1 MNGPMSATRMNP
13 PPGLDPDLAQVV
25 AAARSGAAQRTITV
39 IGDAWTLRI
48 LRSVFRGKRRH
59 GDFVAEFGVSRAVLS
74 DRLSKLVDHGVLERS
89 AQAGR
94 HPEYRLSARGLD
106 LWSLFL
112 AMWQWEMDWGTARDP
127 DTWAPDLP
135 RPTLTHT
142 ACGQAMRPA
151 LRCMACRTPVLPF
164 DTRAEGGTDDPGSSQ
179 PGMAGSAFRK
189 ARGSAGDAPGERPR
203 RLSRVIGDRWNCAV
217 VAAAFRGTRLFARF
231 QQELQIGP
239 AQLSDRLVELQ
250 ELGILR
256 ARAYAGARQ
265 EYRLTQAG
273 IALFPMTL
281 ELVRWG
287 NRWLG
292 AGEDPL
298 VVRHLPCGELLDARW
313 HCGHC
318 GEVLA
323 RETVRFG

>member
-1 MNGPMSATRMNP
+1 MTDRQPDP
-13 PPGLDPDLAQVV
+13 PADVAQ
-25 AAARSGAAQRTITV
+25 AAGMARSGAAQRTIAV
-39 IGDAWTLRI
+39 VGDAWTLRI
-48 LRSVFRGKRRH
+48 LRSVFRGRRRH
-59 GDFVAEFGVSRAVLS
+59 GEFVAEFGVSRAVLS
-74 DRLSKLVDHGVLERS
+74 DRLAKLVAHGVLERQ

-94 HPEYRLSARGLD
+94 HPEYRLSDRGLD

-112 AMWQWEMDWGTARDP
+112 AMWQWEMDWGTAKDP

-142 ACGQAMRPA
+142 TCGQAMRPA
-151 LRCMACRTPVLPF
+151 LRCMACRAPVLPF
-164 DTRAEGGTDDPGSSQ
+164 DTRAEGGASEAALAQDGA
-179 PGMAGSAFRK
+179 AGSAFRK
-189 ARGSAGDAPGERPR
+189 ARGWAGEHPR
-203 RLSRVIGDRWNCAV
+203 RLSRIIGDRWNCAV

-239 AQLSDRLVELQ
+239 TQLSDRLAELQ

-256 ARAYAGARQ
+256 ARAYAGTRQ

-287 NRWLG
+287 NRWLA

-318 GEVLA
+318 GETLA

>member
-1 MNGPMSATRMNP
+1 MKSTEMLHPVV
-13 PPGLDPDLAQVV
+13 DV
-25 AAARSGAAQRTITV
+25 AAQARSVAAQRTIGV

-59 GDFVAEFGVSRAVLS
+59 GEFVSAFGVSRAVLS
-74 DRLSKLVDHGVLERS
+74 DRLTKLIAHQVLERVT
-89 AQAGR
+89 QDGG
-94 HPEYRLSARGLD
+94 HPEYRLTARGLD

-112 AMWQWEMDWGTARDP
+112 AMWQWEMDWGSAQDP

-135 RPTLTHT
+135 RPLLSHVD
-142 ACGQAMRPA
+142 CGHAMRPV
-151 LRCMACRTPVLPF
+151 LRCMACRVPVLPF
-164 DTRAEGGTDDPGSSQ
+164 DTRAEGGGGEAVVDL
-179 PGMAGSAFRK
+179 AAASAFRK
-189 ARGSAGDAPGERPR
+189 ARTTAGDDVAGARAR
-203 RLSRVIGDRWNCAV
+203 RLTRIIGDRWNCTV

-231 QQELQIGP
+231 QEELQIGP
-239 AQLSDRLVELQ
+239 TQLSDRLSELQ

-256 ARAYAGARQ
+256 AHAYAGTRQ

-287 NRWLG
+287 NRWLEVG
-292 AGEDPL
+292 DDPL
-298 VVRHLPCGELLDARW
+298 TVRHLPCGEVLDARW

-318 GEVLA
+318 AGVLA
-323 RETVRFG
+323 REAVRFS

>member
-1 MNGPMSATRMNP
+1 MNTPVSAPSTGAA
-13 PPGLDPDLAQVV
+13 PGQV
-25 AAARSGAAQRTITV
+25 RSSAAQRTIGV

-59 GDFVAEFGVSRAVLS
+59 GDFVSEFGVSRAVLS
-74 DRLSKLVDHGVLERS
+74 DRLSKLVAHQVLERVV
-89 AQAGR
+89 QQGR
-94 HPEYRLSARGLD
+94 HPEYRLTERGLD

-112 AMWQWEMDWGTARDP
+112 AMWQWEMDWGAAQDP

-135 RPTLTHT
+135 RLRLSHT
-142 ACGQAMRPA
+142 VCGQAMRPA
-151 LRCMACRTPVLPF
+151 LRCMACQAPVLPF
-164 DTRAEGGTDDPGSSQ
+164 DTRAEGGTSVESAASTDLPL
-179 PGMAGSAFRK
+179 AASAFRK
-189 ARGSAGDAPGERPR
+189 ARAGADTAGGGALAR
-203 RLSRVIGDRWNCAV
+203 RLTRIIGDRWNCAV
-217 VAAAFRGTRLFARF
+217 VAAAFRGTRLFGRL
-231 QQELQIGP
+231 QEELQIGP
-239 AQLSDRLVELQ
+239 TQLSDRLSELQ

-256 ARAYAGARQ
+256 PRAYAGTRQ

-287 NRWLG
+287 NRWLAQG
-292 AGEDPL
+292 DDPL
-298 VVRHLPCGELLDARW
+298 QVRHLPCGELLDARW

-318 GEVLA
+318 AQALA

>member
-1 MNGPMSATRMNP
+1 MTAAETGLPAQT
-13 PPGLDPDLAQVV
+13 PG
-25 AAARSGAAQRTITV
+25 AAAPARSAAAQRTIAV

-48 LRSVFRGKRRH
+48 LRSVFRGQRRH
-59 GDFVAEFGVSRAVLS
+59 GEFVAEFGVSRAVLS
-74 DRLSKLVDHGVLERS
+74 DRLSKLVAHGVLERS
-89 AQAGR
+89 VQDSH
-94 HPEYRLSARGLD
+94 HPEYRLTARGLD

-112 AMWQWEMDWGTARDP
+112 AMWQWEMDWGTGRDP

-135 RPTLTHT
+135 RQTVSHT
-142 ACGQAMRPA
+142 ECGQTMRPS
-151 LRCMACRTPVLPF
+151 LRCMACHLPVVPF
-164 DTRAEGGTDDPGSSQ
+164 DTRAEGGTGDGALHEGPLTT
-179 PGMAGSAFRK
+179 SAFRK
-189 ARGSAGDAPGERPR
+189 ARGGAGGAPGREPR

-239 AQLSDRLVELQ
+239 AQLSDRLSELQ

-256 ARAYAGARQ
+256 ARAYAGTRQ

-287 NRWLG
+287 NRWL
-292 AGEDPL
+292 AQGEDPL
-298 VVRHLPCGELLDARW
+298 MVVHLHCGEVLDARW

-318 GEVLA
+318 GETLA
-323 RETVRFG
+323 RETVRFS

>member
-1 MNGPMSATRMNP
+1 MKP
-13 PPGLDPDLAQVV
+13 PAPAQ
-25 AAARSGAAQRTITV
+25 AAADLSAQARSVAAQRTIGV

-59 GDFVAEFGVSRAVLS
+59 GDFVSELGVSRAVLS
-74 DRLSKLVDHGVLERS
+74 DRLAKLIAHQVLERFT
-89 AQAGR
+89 QDGG
-94 HPEYRLSARGLD
+94 HPAYRLTTRGLD

-112 AMWQWEMDWGTARDP
+112 AMWQWEMDWGSAQDP
-127 DTWAPDLP
+127 YTWAPDLP
-135 RPTLTHT
+135 RPRLSHA
-142 ACGQAMRPA
+142 ACGHPMRPV
-151 LRCMACRTPVLPF
+151 LRCMACKIPVLPF
-164 DTRAEGGTDDPGSSQ
+164 DTQAEGAGGDPLKSD
-179 PGMAGSAFRK
+179 MAPAASAFRK
-189 ARGSAGDAPGERPR
+189 ARSPAGVDADTARAW
-203 RLSRVIGDRWNCAV
+203 RLTRIMGDRWNCAV

-239 AQLSDRLVELQ
+239 TQLSDRLTELQ

-256 ARAYAGARQ
+256 PRAYAGTRQ

-287 NRWLG
+287 NRWLDVG
-292 AGEDPL
+292 HDPL
-298 VVRHLPCGELLDARW
+298 TVRHLPCGEVLDARW

-318 GEVLA
+318 GETVA
-323 RETVRFG
+323 RETVRFS

>member
-1 MNGPMSATRMNP
+1 MNP
-13 PPGLDPDLAQVV
+13 TAPAPPLAEASAQ
-25 AAARSGAAQRTITV
+25 ARSMAAQQTIAV

-59 GDFVAEFGVSRAVLS
+59 GDFVSAFGVSRAVLS
-74 DRLSKLVDHGVLERS
+74 DRLGKLVAHQVLERVV
-89 AQAGR
+89 QQGR
-94 HPEYRLSARGLD
+94 HPEYRLTPRGLD

-112 AMWQWEMDWGTARDP
+112 AMWQWEMDWGSAQDP

-135 RPTLTHT
+135 RARLSHT
-142 ACGQAMRPA
+142 GCGHAMRPV
-151 LRCMACRTPVLPF
+151 LRCMACRAAVLPF
-164 DTRAEGGTDDPGSSQ
+164 DTRAEGGGSTGAAVDA
-179 PGMAGSAFRK
+179 PAALSAFRK
-189 ARGSAGDAPGERPR
+189 ARTAVGGDAAAGASAR
-203 RLSRVIGDRWNCAV
+203 RLTRIIGDRWNSAV

-231 QQELQIGP
+231 QEELQIGP
-239 AQLSDRLVELQ
+239 AQLSDRLSELQ

-256 ARAYAGARQ
+256 PRAYAGTRQ

-292 AGEDPL
+292 VGDDPL
-298 VVRHLPCGELLDARW
+298 TVRHLSCGDLLDARW

-318 GEVLA
+318 GETLA
-323 RETVRFG
+323 RETVRFS